1 VSAPAPQTACHVNG
15 SGRPR
20 RAAPARPMTLNR
32 VMALGPPQAARK
44 APQDNLAMSQNN
56 AVIKA
61 TIAT

>member
-1 VSAPAPQTACHVNG
+1 
-15 SGRPR
+15 
-20 RAAPARPMTLNR
+20 MTLNR